1 VDWIST
7 IIVALLAGLILGPLA
22 RLLVPG
28 KQKIGIVMTVLVGA
42 GAALVGGI
50 IATALGVGETSGIDW
65 IKHLIQV
72 VLAVLGVMAVASMA
86 GGDGLREP
94 DRPAS

>member
-28 KQKIGIVMTVLVGA
+28 KQNIGVVLTVLVGA

-72 VLAVLGVMAVASMA
+72 VLAVLGVMAVVSMKR
-86 GGDGLREP
+86 GDEVRGT
-94 DRPAS
+94 

>member
-28 KQKIGIVMTVLVGA
+28 KQNIGILMTVLVGA

-72 VLAVLGVMAVASMA
+72 VLAVLGVMAVASM
-86 GGDGLREP
+86 GTRSGEP

>member
-28 KQKIGIVMTVLVGA
+28 KQNIGIVMTVLVGA

-72 VLAVLGVMAVASMA
+72 VLAVLGVMTVASMK
-86 GGDGLREP
+86 GEDEVREP
-94 DRPAS
+94 DQR

>member
-1 VDWIST
+1 MDWIST

-28 KQKIGIVMTVLVGA
+28 KQNIGIVMTVLVGA

-72 VLAVLGVMAVASMA
+72 VLAVLGVMTVASMK
-86 GGDGLREP
+86 GEDEVREP
-94 DRPAS
+94 DQR